1 MLAEV
6 KEHLARHKLTDE
18 VINRETNRESDAS
31 SSKATYKLRK
41 RIKKPFPKHN
51 IIRNNTNLKSS
62 RQNPFVARN
71 LKNVHVPKPSLTKLL
86 TGGARDSDEVF
97 SEENASTR
105 NKVKDNVFLENI
117 KNGTDS
123 DSDSDGPITDDSD
136 ENENEADSAPDHVRE
151 GGNEEKPD
159 LDTKG
164 KHVNKEGQEKAVTPD
179 EDSDNDVDDKEE
191 DNDAEEE
198 DGTKP
203 GHESVDEQ
211 QPLDSLKELREQD
224 KPEKISPY
232 QISNQMSQE
241 LMHID
246 GGDGDHTAATID
258 RERHLEAL
266 DKLMAYSAQLRQEML
281 QRFRLGYGKK
291 FVQNTAVLPQFYV
304 PQPMNVLA
312 IPEAPRR
319 VPLLLAPTAS
329 IYRPANVNPP
339 RAAYFL
345 PQSNNQGYSV
355 NVDGLHGVFS
365 KSPGYVVRFHS
376 PDSEVTVVKK
386 EKVANPMTATP
397 LLQMETER

>member
-6 KEHLARHKLTDE
+6 KEHLARHKLTDK
-18 VINRETNRESDAS
+18 VIIRETNWESDAS
-31 SSKATYKLRK
+31 ISKPTYKLRK

-51 IIRNNTNLKSS
+51 IITNNTNLKSS
-62 RQNPFVARN
+62 RQSPFVARN
-71 LKNVHVPKPSLTKLL
+71 LKNDHVSKASLAKLL

-105 NKVKDNVFLENI
+105 DKVKDNVFLENI

-123 DSDSDGPITDDSD
+123 DSDSDGPIRDDSD
-136 ENENEADSAPDHVRE
+136 ENENEADSTPDHVRE
-151 GGNEEKPD
+151 DGNEGKPD

-164 KHVNKEGQEKAVTPD
+164 THVNKEGQEKTMSSD
-179 EDSDNDVDDKEE
+179 DDSDNDVDYEEE

-198 DGTKP
+198 DETKP

-224 KPEKISPY
+224 KTQKISPY
-232 QISNQMSQE
+232 EISNQMSHE
-241 LMHID
+241 LMHIY
-246 GGDGDHTAATID
+246 GGNGDHTAATID

-291 FVQNTAVLPQFYV
+291 FVQNAAVLPQFYV
-304 PQPMNVLA
+304 PQSMNVLA

-319 VPLLLAPTAS
+319 VPLLLAPTAA
-329 IYRPANVNPP
+329 IYRPAYVNPP
-339 RAAYFL
+339 RTANFL
-345 PQSNNQGYSV
+345 PQSNNPGYSV

-376 PDSEVTVVKK
+376 PNSEITVVKK

-397 LLQMETER
+397 LLRMETER